1 MHKKLKKLLIRYL
14 RAKKLGFSFIRTK
27 NFRLPSKIRIN
38 GKYKEI
44 CLPSFPGI
52 EELFRDIILDDEYF
66 LESLRGKSIETIAD
80 VGANVGI
87 FGIAASAHFPNATIH
102 AYEPNSG
109 NIAYLSKQSCE
120 LDFLLFEEAVSGHDG
135 NCELLTN
142 SKHDTSASISLS
154 SGQISCSSLRTV
166 VNRFKS
172 KSLDLLKLDCE
183 GSEFEILKDKET
195 LEYCSYITMEYHL
208 SEKSELRTLKKLLSE
223 ANFSIIFS
231 EQRNNAL
238 GNILAEKKC
247 K

>member
-1 MHKKLKKLLIRYL
+1 MVNK
-14 RAKKLGFSFIRTK
+14 
-27 NFRLPSKIRIN
+27 
-38 GKYKEI
+38 
-44 CLPSFPGI
+44 
-52 EELFRDIILDDEYF
+52 IILGTAQFGQKY
-66 LESLRGKSIETIAD
+66 
-80 VGANVGI
+80 GI
-87 FGIAASAHFPNATIH
+87 N
-102 AYEPNSG
+102 N
-109 NIAYLSKQSCE
+109 K
-120 LDFLLFEEAVSGHDG
+120 
-135 NCELLTN
+135 ELLTN

-154 SGQISCSSLRTV
+154 SGQIPCSSLRTV

-208 SEKSELRTLKKLLSE
+208 SEKSELPTLKKLLSE